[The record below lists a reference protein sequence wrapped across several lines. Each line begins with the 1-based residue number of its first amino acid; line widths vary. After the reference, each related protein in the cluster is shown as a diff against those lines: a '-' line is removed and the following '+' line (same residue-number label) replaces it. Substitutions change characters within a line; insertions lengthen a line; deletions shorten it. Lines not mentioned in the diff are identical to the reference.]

1 MISQQSKYFMF
12 VRVLL
17 RNKTRSFLTSLGI
30 IIGIASVIMIVSVGA
45 GAQSL
50 IANQIKGMG
59 SNLIGILPGAS
70 EEGGPPASAMGV
82 SITTLTYNDALELK
96 RQLPEVKAVAAYV
109 RGVGTI
115 TYQNKSIDSTFM
127 GVSDRYIKVEDTS
140 VEFGSFFTKEELHA
154 RVVVLGSEAREDLF
168 GDLDPINKRIKINK
182 ESFRVVGVMEERG
195 SAGFENQD
203 GHVFVPLETTQDNLL
218 GVNHIGFM
226 RLSLVEGTDSAFA
239 IQEIRRVLRDQ
250 HDIENI
256 EQEDFTVQSVDNALE
271 ALGSITDALNYFLAA
286 VAAISLI
293 VGSIGIMNIML
304 VAVTERTR
312 EIGLR
317 KAVGAKASD
326 ISRQFL
332 IETLVLS
339 SFGGVIGI
347 IIGISISWAVSL
359 VARYLGYDWDF
370 VVSIFSVVLSISFT
384 LLVGLAAGWYPAKKA
399 AALNP
404 VEALTY
410 E

>member
-1 MISQQSKYFMF
+1 MF

-50 IANQIKGMG
+50 IYNQIKGMG
-59 SNLIGILPGAS
+59 SNLIGVLPGAA
-70 EEGGPPASAMGV
+70 EEGGPPASAMGI
-82 SITTLTYNDALELK
+82 SITTLTYDDALEVK

-109 RGVGTI
+109 RGVGSI
-115 TYQNKSIDSTFM
+115 TYQNKSIDSNFI
-127 GVSDRYIKVEDTS
+127 GVSEKYIEVEDTS
-140 VEFGSFFTKEELHA
+140 VENGSFFSREETHSK
-154 RVVVLGSEAREDLF
+154 VVVLGSEASTELF

-182 ESFRVVGVMEERG
+182 ESFRVIGVMEKRG
-195 SAGFENQD
+195 TAGFENQD
-203 GHVFVPLETTQDNLL
+203 RHVFVPLETAQDILL
-218 GVNHIGFM
+218 GIHHIGFM
-226 RLSLVEGTDSAFA
+226 RLSLVDGVDSDFA
-239 IQEIRRVLRDQ
+239 IQEIRRVLRQ
-250 HDIENI
+250 RHDIQDVG
-256 EQEDFTVQSVDNALE
+256 QEDFMVQSVDNALE
-271 ALGSITDALNYFLAA
+271 ALGNITDALNYFLAS

-317 KAVGAKASD
+317 KAVGAKAKD

-339 SFGGVIGI
+339 SFGGIIGIVIGI
-347 IIGISISWAVSL
+347 FISWLVSI

-370 VVSIFSVVLSISFT
+370 VISLFSVILSISFT
-384 LLVGLAAGWYPAKKA
+384 LLVGLVAGWYPARKA

>member
-127 GVSDRYIKVEDTS
+127 GVSDRYIEVEDTS